1 MSIRKCN
8 GHFYVE
14 PSLTSRDTRT
24 EFQNPSVPKTYLVGS
39 NHHAEQWYKN
49 EVKNQTILEIYC
61 VKESSYADRIL
72 EQKLKNQTVK
82 LLKMTKS
89 INFSTDAFPYSKISI
104 ITQFNF
110 DIL

>member
-49 EVKNQTILEIYC
+49 EVK
-61 VKESSYADRIL
+61 
-72 EQKLKNQTVK
+72 
-82 LLKMTKS
+82 KS
-89 INFSTDAFPYSKISI
+89 NHSG
-104 ITQFNF
+104 
-110 DIL
+110 DILRKRIKLCRQNFGAKTQEPNCQIT